1 MKSLQFQAVRE
12 LVDVAQHILLL
23 TDERSD
29 GDTFGSSLGFSEYL
43 QGLGKKVSH
52 HAGSEVMEMLKFLP
66 GIENATRDT
75 DVLKDSTVDLV
86 IVFDSSRESYV
97 NRKLEFHLRR
107 TPLIVF
113 DHHASNS
120 GFGDVSIVDPSLSS
134 TCELVYEYLMDSK
147 IKITRDMAKCLI
159 TGIMTD
165 TRVLSN
171 AVTQSGSVERA
182 SELLMAGGSIKDVVT
197 KIVKS
202 YPVSR
207 LQLWGRIFE
216 RTVKIPDL
224 SLAVVYVTRADLDS
238 TSTGHE
244 DYFEVMDY
252 LAATLDVE
260 VVMFLKEL
268 PNKEGVKVSMRSHTI
283 DVSQIAKQFPGGGG
297 HPGSCGFTVKGR
309 IEKKGNKVL
318 IK

>member
-12 LVDVAQHILLL
+12 LVDTAQHILLV

-29 GDTFGSSLGFSEYL
+29 GDTFGSSLAFSEYL
-43 QGLGKKVSH
+43 QGLGKKVTH
-52 HAGSEVMEMLKFLP
+52 YAGSEIMDMLKFLP
-66 GIENATRDT
+66 GIDAVTREQ
-75 DVLKDSTVDLV
+75 DVLKDASVDLV
-86 IVFDSSRESYV
+86 VVFDSSREAFV
-97 NRKLEFHLRR
+97 NNILKFHIRR

-120 GFGDVSIVDPSLSS
+120 GFGDISIVDPDLSS
-134 TCELVYEYLMDSK
+134 TCELVYEYMTDQKVS
-147 IKITRDMAKCLI
+147 ITRDMAKCLI

-165 TRVLSN
+165 TGVLTN

-182 SELLMAGGSIKDVVT
+182 SELLLAGGSIKDVVS

-202 YPVSR
+202 YPVKR

-216 RTVKIPDL
+216 RAVKIPSL
-224 SLAVVYVTRADLDS
+224 SLAVVYVTRADLES
-238 TSTGHE
+238 TQTGHE

-252 LAATLDVE
+252 LGATLDVA

-268 PNKEGVKVSMRSHTI
+268 PNKGGVKVSMRSHSV
-283 DVSQIAKQFPGGGG
+283 DVSKLAKQFPGGGG
-297 HPGSCGFTVKGR
+297 HPGSCGFTVKGS
-309 IEKKGNKVL
+309 IVKKGNKVFV
-318 IK
+318 K